1 MEEGILMSKLILKQA
16 KLQAL
21 NDSEKVELS
30 DFYFDLSQFNIPK
43 LMVTLK
49 EDIVIRA
56 EKTRNAVGEL
66 VETGLYNLSFKV
78 YDRNFI
84 ELVVSNGGTEIGSP
98 ITIVVEKYENNNGF
112 IGVDHQN
119 DLYLPQL
126 QSIQDDE
133 FISII
138 FENIRVVP
146 KKVEKKVFVKQGS
159 PMAQTWAYSELKV
172 TASNFSINI
181 GDSSNEKS
189 K

>member
-1 MEEGILMSKLILKQA
+1 MSKLILKQA

-30 DFYFDLSQFNIPK
+30 DFYFDLAQFNIPK
-43 LMVTLK
+43 KMVTLK
-49 EDIVIRA
+49 DDIVVRA

-66 VETGLYNLSFKV
+66 VETGLYNLSFKI

-84 ELVVSNGGTEIGSP
+84 ELVVNNGGTEIGSP
-98 ITIVVEKYENNNGF
+98 ITIVVEKYANNNGF

-119 DLYLPQL
+119 ELYLPQL
-126 QSIQDDE
+126 QDTQDEE

-138 FENIRVVP
+138 FDNIRVVP

-172 TASNFSINI
+172 IASDFNINI
-181 GDSSNEKS
+181 GDSADEKA